1 MRKYA
6 SVRNVAPLCGVVL
19 GLLVLCNTGFTTVSE
34 ASDVA
39 GGWHLIAIG
48 SHCLTSTTLS
58 CPGGE
63 DASIRGCTGPN
74 FPGVVGGMGG
84 IVTSLGYLSGCH
96 STSNPDSWYCNNV
109 WATYC
114 KY

>member
-1 MRKYA
+1 MKYA
-6 SVRNVAPLCGVVL
+6 SIRHLAPLCGVML
-19 GLLVLCNTGFTTVSE
+19 GLLVLCSMSFTTVSE

-48 SHCLTSTTLS
+48 SNCLSNATIP

-63 DASIRGCTGPN
+63 DPGIYNCVGQP
-74 FPGVVGGMGG
+74 FPGVTGGLGG
-84 IVTSLGYLSGCH
+84 KVTSLGYLSGCH
-96 STSNPDSWYCNNV
+96 STSDPGSWYCNNV